1 MLTSFSESMDWGR
14 SIGLGILREVF
25 TIVSHVGRSWAFSDG
40 QEICI
45 LGVYLL
51 WLAKIGCK
59 SRTNI
64 FGFGIPVFY
73 FFSSCKMVGYKS
85 MPSRSHVCRMNFL
98 TCESGAKSRASI
110 PSTSFLSVSA
120 PAFRSATAVSPV
132 IYQHSPSTKTFDQEF
147 ELEEQNIPWPSAT
160 A

>member
-1 MLTSFSESMDWGR
+1 MGR
-14 SIGLGILREVF
+14 
-25 TIVSHVGRSWAFSDG
+25 RSAF
-40 QEICI
+40 
-45 LGVYLL
+45 LAFYLL

-64 FGFGIPVFY
+64 FGFGIQFY
-73 FFSSCKMVGYKS
+73 IFSSCKIAGYKS

-98 TCESGAKSRASI
+98 TCESGPKSRASI

-132 IYQHSPSTKTFDQEF
+132 FHQHSLSTKTFDQEF